1 MLIGVLS
8 VEVDLLQNNLHGLV
22 VGPVTVRSLVEN
34 TVGVGLPE
42 HGDMP
47 GSNTLLLSQET
58 EGGVVTK
65 QIGTIYPV
73 TTGLTHEQ
81 LDGTQDILTNDAV
94 KNGFEGFVQSVDL
107 GERIVDCQLEVG
119 VTGGV
124 RNGVVLHG
132 YFTFFLAGLCSR
144 RA

>member
-8 VEVDLLQNNLHGLV
+8 VEVDLLQNNLHGFV

-34 TVGVGLPE
+34 TVGVSLPE
-42 HGDMP
+42 HGNML

-107 GERIVDCQLEVG
+107 RERIVDCQLEVS

-124 RNGVVLHG
+124 RNRVVLHG